1 MATCMTR
8 PVNLKLTAF
17 RFPIA
22 AITSILHRISGVVLL
37 FGVGYF
43 AYLLSLT
50 LKSPESFDWVF
61 NAVGTTYHGLLVWVV
76 LTAVSYHFFAGI
88 RHLLMDF
95 HVGISLNASRRSS
108 WTVLVLTTLAS
119 LGIGWW
125 IVT

>member
-1 MATCMTR
+1 MTR
-8 PVNLKLTAF
+8 PVNLDLTAF

-22 AITSILHRISGVVLL
+22 AIASILHRISGVVLL

-43 AYLLSLT
+43 TYLLSLT
-50 LKSPESFDWVF
+50 LESPESFDWVF
-61 NAVGTTYHGLLVWVV
+61 NAVGTTYHGVLAWTV

-95 HVGISLNASRRSS
+95 HIGISLRASSRSA
-108 WTVLVLTTLAS
+108 WTTLILTALAS
-119 LGIGWW
+119 IGFGLW